1 MDWEGQQKEEEPIWE
16 ELGTSRRKKGESRE
30 GWGTSILAEGR
41 ACLERWDSG
50 LLEEL
55 KESSA
60 AD

>member
-16 ELGTSRRKKGESRE
+16 EL
-30 GWGTSILAEGR
+30 GTSILAEGR